1 MKRILNF
8 LFCAAL
14 LLICGCQPKPFL
26 TVDPANLQFGQDGGS
41 QTVHVSANYA
51 WTASVSGTCLTVSPS
66 SGEGEASVTITASPA
81 SAADPATG
89 SITFRSEGLSASV
102 SVTQE
107 AKSAITVGSV
117 TKIPAEGG
125 TFTVDIRYN
134 TDFSVEIEA
143 GAQSWIAFNG
153 TKALE
158 SGKLMF
164 SFTAN
169 ENSDPRTGKA
179 TINDKSGRVAP
190 ITLTFE
196 QEEKKVLE
204 LIKEGEIMVSAAGG
218 TIEVD
223 VRYNTD
229 FSVEI
234 NAEDKSWVT
243 FVQTKALKNGKLE
256 FLFAAN
262 ETPDLRNAVVTVKDK
277 SGKIPAQ
284 YLTFVQLEKR
294 MIQTDEG
301 LRIPEEGGTFEL
313 NVWYNVDFN
322 VEVDPD
328 ATSWITY
335 IQTKSLTQGRMEFK
349 FEPNEGEERSGHV
362 YLKDKAGD
370 LSPVTLTFVQDERSK
385 KTTARLIMEE
395 IYEAMDA
402 GNWTNEP
409 WKPGVNMPGYYFDT
423 DNEKVTIWIQ
433 NQGVKGE
440 IPDCIGAFGDML
452 EAIHITDEP
461 DLTGPLP
468 DSFSKLVGLKHLYIY
483 KTGMTAVPDVFGDM
497 KQLEYFA
504 IVGNPSMTGPLPA
517 SLNSPFLEH
526 LDVYHCC
533 FVGELPASW
542 GKYAAIMDVSNNRLT
557 GKLSHIF
564 QNEDDL
570 NAFVNSEQ
578 GDNLWQQEGYGFDIS
593 DLDIPGGDMF
603 WPEGD
608 IEDLDGNLF
617 NFRDVI
623 KNNRYTVYV
632 SWAPW
637 CVFSSELM
645 PELRDYYAKYC
656 QDGLEVIATIQT
668 DVTDDGA
675 GKPWTDH
682 ARHKQEVET
691 KGYGNWYNFLFTD
704 YVTRG
709 FLNLTPAAEVYD
721 AQGHIV
727 FSYEKYPDPA
737 RNRFNK
743 TASFDLIPFLESIFG
758 PAEDPDTYESKD
770 YSKDGEVIIL
780 QRASV
785 GKGINIVFMGD
796 AYTDKDMAP
805 GGTYETVMKQAM
817 EEFFAIEPYKS
828 FRNHFNVY
836 AVKVVSKNGRIGEGY
851 TTALSTFFGVGAY
864 MEGNHDK
871 CYEYA
876 LKVPGITSREDL
888 LVTVVANTRRHAG
901 TTFMFADN
909 MSCVAYIPS
918 MANDPSVFGSIL
930 RHEAGGHGFGF
941 LADEYVQFNETAP
954 AEHIAEY
961 NEAYEKY
968 GWYANVDFTN
978 DPEKIR
984 WSRFLADER
993 YKGEIG
999 IYEGGALYTKGAY
1012 RPTVNSMMR
1021 ENMEY
1026 FNAPSRWAIYQRIME
1041 RSGMDCSFEQF
1052 LEYDAVNRAGAAGTK
1067 SAPVRPPM
1075 KDAANKRFVPTA
1087 PPVIVR

>member
-14 LLICGCQPKPFL
+14 LLMQGCQPEPYL
-26 TVDPANLQFGQDGGS
+26 TVNPTSIQFNQDGGS

-51 WTASVSGTCLTVSPS
+51 WTAFVSGTDLTVSPS
-66 SGEGEASVTITASPA
+66 SGEGDASVTITASPA
-81 SAADPATG
+81 SAANPAT
-89 SITFRSEGLSASV
+89 SSVTFRSEGLSASV
-102 SVTQE
+102 TVSQE
-107 AKSAITVGSV
+107 AKSAITVGST

-125 TFTVDIRYN
+125 SFTVDIQYN

-143 GAQSWIAFNG
+143 GARSWITFNG
-153 TKALE
+153 TKALKN
-158 SGKLMF
+158 GKLEF
-164 SFTAN
+164 SFTEN
-169 ENSDPRTGKA
+169 ENSEPRTGKA

-190 ITLTFE
+190 ITLTF
-196 QEEKKVLE
+196 
-204 LIKEGEIMVSAAGG
+204 
-218 TIEVD
+218 
-223 VRYNTD
+223 
-229 FSVEI
+229 
-234 NAEDKSWVT
+234 
-243 FVQTKALKNGKLE
+243 
-256 FLFAAN
+256 
-262 ETPDLRNAVVTVKDK
+262 
-277 SGKIPAQ
+277 
-284 YLTFVQLEKR
+284 
-294 MIQTDEG
+294 
-301 LRIPEEGGTFEL
+301 
-313 NVWYNVDFN
+313 
-322 VEVDPD
+322 
-328 ATSWITY
+328 
-335 IQTKSLTQGRMEFK
+335 
-349 FEPNEGEERSGHV
+349 
-362 YLKDKAGD
+362 
-370 LSPVTLTFVQDERSK
+370 VQDERSK
-385 KTTARLIMEE
+385 ETTARLIMEE

-402 GNWTNEP
+402 GNWTKEP
-409 WKPGVNMPGYYFDT
+409 WKPGINMPGYYFDS
-423 DNEKVTIWIQ
+423 NKEKVAINLNDFGI
-433 NQGVKGE
+433 KGE

-452 EAIHITDEP
+452 ETLVILNEP
-461 DLTGPLP
+461 NLTGTLP
-468 DSFSKLVGLKHLYIY
+468 DSFSKLVGLETLYIHN
-483 KTGMTAVPDVFGDM
+483 TGMTAVPDVFGDM
-497 KQLEYFA
+497 EQLKYFG
-504 IVGNPSMTGPLPA
+504 ITSNPSMTGPLPA

-526 LDVYHCC
+526 LDVFYCC

-570 NAFVNSEQ
+570 NAFVNSEK
-578 GDNLWQQEGYGFDIS
+578 GKNLWQQEGYGFDIS
-593 DLDIPGGDMF
+593 DLDIPGGGMF

-645 PELRDYYAKYC
+645 PELRDYHAKYR

-704 YVTRG
+704 YITRG
-709 FLNLTPAAEVYD
+709 FLIFTPAAEVYD

-758 PAEDPDTYESKD
+758 PAEDPDTYESSD
-770 YSKDGEVIIL
+770 YSKDGEVMTL

-785 GKGINIVFMGD
+785 GKGIDIVFMGD
-796 AYTDKDMAP
+796 AYTDKDMEP
-805 GGTYETVMKQAM
+805 NGTYETVMKQAM

-1026 FNAPSRWAIYQRIME
+1026 FNAPSRWAIYKRIME
-1041 RSGMDCSFEQF
+1041 RSGESYSFEQF
-1052 LEYDAVNRAGAAGTK
+1052 LEYDAVNRAVTAATK
-1067 SAPVRPPM
+1067 SAAVRPPM
-1075 KDAANKRFVPTA
+1075 KDAANRRFVPTA
-1087 PPVIVR
+1087 PPVIVK